1 MLSAPIATYTPGTLL
16 MIWTSM
22 ERKSKKS
29 MNKKIFGLGLIVFLV
44 GIVVLNIIQDVREKK
59 EVEAA
64 KEKFSQAKNLEQL
77 DEGLKEGEVPPD
89 FELETLDGQ
98 SVKLSDYKGQK
109 VILNFWASWCPPCK
123 AEMPHME
130 NYYKEKA
137 KQENVE
143 ILAVN
148 LTSAERGANAR
159 NIVQKFI
166 EEYDLTFPVPL
177 DESGK
182 LGKTYQAY
190 TIPTTYMID
199 TNGMVHT
206 RIIGP
211 MDEETIG
218 KIVSE
223 MK

>member
-1 MLSAPIATYTPGTLL
+1 
-16 MIWTSM
+16 
-22 ERKSKKS
+22 
-29 MNKKIFGLGLIVFLV
+29 MNKKIFGLALIILLV
-44 GIVVLNIIQDVREKK
+44 GIVVINIIQDVREKN

-64 KEKFSQAKNLEQL
+64 KEKFSQSENLEQA

-89 FELETLDGQ
+89 FELETLDGN
-98 SVKLSDYKGQK
+98 SVKLSDYRGQK
-109 VILNFWASWCPPCK
+109 VMLNFWASWCPPCK
-123 AEMPHME
+123 AEMPHIE
-130 NYYKEKA
+130 NYYKTKA

-148 LTSAERGANAR
+148 LTSVERGVNAR
-159 NIVQKFI
+159 KKVKKFI
-166 EEYDLTFPVPL
+166 EEYGLTFPVPL

-182 LGKTYQAY
+182 LGKTYQAF

-211 MDEETIG
+211 MDEETIE

>member
-1 MLSAPIATYTPGTLL
+1 
-16 MIWTSM
+16 
-22 ERKSKKS
+22 
-29 MNKKIFGLGLIVFLV
+29 MNKKIFGLGLIILLI
-44 GIVVLNIIQDVREKK
+44 GIVVINIIQDVREKNA
-59 EVEAA
+59 VEAA
-64 KEKFSQAKNLEQL
+64 KEKFLQSKNLEQL
-77 DEGLKEGEVPPD
+77 DEGLKDGEVPPD

-98 SVKLSDYKGQK
+98 FVKLSDYKGQK

-130 NYYKEKA
+130 NYYKAKA

-143 ILAVN
+143 ILAIN
-148 LTSAERGANAR
+148 LTSAERGGNAR
-159 NIVQKFI
+159 KKVQKFI

-177 DESGK
+177 DENGK

-211 MDEETIG
+211 MDEETIE